1 MSERGA
7 NDDRLIDGDAIDPA
21 ELTLEAD
28 PVWLD
33 EIRAHAGE
41 AGADPELTIDASPEL
56 VDVIRAEIAR
66 RDANAG
72 EHQAPPEHPAPSP
85 RPSPAP
91 AAAPSQS
98 APPTPPTMPGSP
110 PSLTSADDAP
120 ATPTRW
126 QPQQR
131 LAGRA
136 PVTATTPIVRTDHR
150 HRTKDSTK
158 IALAA
163 IAATAVVAVAWLL
176 VGGETADAPPVIDPA
191 GTVDVSQPP
200 PPSSSPAS
208 TPP

>member
-1 MSERGA
+1 M
-7 NDDRLIDGDAIDPA
+7 NDHEAIDGGAVERDAIDPA
-21 ELTLEAD
+21 EITLEAD

-33 EIRAHAGE
+33 EIRSHAGE
-41 AGADPELTIDASPEL
+41 TGADPELTIDASPEL

-66 RDANAG
+66 RDATAG
-72 EHQAPPEHPAPSP
+72 ERQAPPEHPAPAS
-85 RPSPAP
+85 RAPAP
-91 AAAPSQS
+91 TPTPSRS
-98 APPTPPTMPGSP
+98 APPTPPTMPGSSP
-110 PSLTSADDAP
+110 PLTSVDGASGA
-120 ATPTRW
+120 PTRW

-136 PVTATTPIVRTDHR
+136 PVIATTPIVRTDHR

-158 IALAA
+158 IVLAA

-200 PPSSSPAS
+200 PASSSPAS

>member
-1 MSERGA
+1 MTERGA
-7 NDDRLIDGDAIDPA
+7 NDDRLIDPDEIDPA

-33 EIRAHAGE
+33 EIRSHAGE

-66 RDANAG
+66 RDATAG
-72 EHQAPPEHPAPSP
+72 ERKAPPEHPAASSP
-85 RPSPAP
+85 R
-91 AAAPSQS
+91 APSS
-98 APPTPPTMPGSP
+98 SPTPSLSVPPTPPTLPGSSP
-110 PSLTSADDAP
+110 PLTSVDGASGA
-120 ATPTRW
+120 PTRW

-131 LAGRA
+131 LASRA
-136 PVTATTPIVRTDHR
+136 PVNATTPIVRTDHR

-158 IALAA
+158 IVLAA

-200 PPSSSPAS
+200 PASSSPAS